1 MTADNKGKDQQKP
14 RILSR
19 VLSFCRTKH
28 TTKTSVSSLQVT
40 DNPARKNKANLP
52 GHDKSSTQ
60 STAFTVP
67 AGTTAEVY
75 GNTKSETLDDSLNR
89 CSVFNDDE
97 PVLEPIR
104 ALGDSERT
112 QMRYKEA
119 MDQLEKCLA
128 RATSHETFPFLNID
142 EFNLKENNQ
151 VAYLREKIDQM
162 LQARH
167 SLAQNRNVLRR
178 IFAAMTPFSKTLL
191 LVAVQSQPVSSP
203 DH

>member
-1 MTADNKGKDQQKP
+1 MTADKGQDQKKP

-28 TTKTSVSSLQVT
+28 TTKSSVSSLQ
-40 DNPARKNKANLP
+40 DSARKDKANLP

-60 STAFTVP
+60 STAFTGP
-67 AGTTAEVY
+67 AGTTAEVH
-75 GNTKSETLDDSLNR
+75 GNAKSDTSDNSI
-89 CSVFNDDE
+89 CQSSVFNDDE
-97 PVLEPIR
+97 PILEPIR

-119 MDQLEKCLA
+119 VDQLEKCLA
-128 RATSHETFPFLNID
+128 RATSHETFPFLNFD
-142 EFNLKENNQ
+142 EFRENNQ

-167 SLAQNRNVLRR
+167 SLAKNGNVLRR

-191 LVAVQSQPVSSP
+191 LVAVQSQPVSSS